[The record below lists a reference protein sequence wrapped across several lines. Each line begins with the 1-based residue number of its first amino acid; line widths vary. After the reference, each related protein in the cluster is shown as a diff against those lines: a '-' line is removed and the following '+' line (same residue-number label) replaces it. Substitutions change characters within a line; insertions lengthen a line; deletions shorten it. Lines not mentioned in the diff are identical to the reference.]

1 MRPNAYR
8 DHFGPTAAGRLDA
21 DALLAACRRSARLR
35 EQEWTASA
43 VGLLAQRTLGQI
55 ERYLDFMAS

>member
-8 DHFGPTAAGRLDA
+8 DHFGPTIDGAR
-21 DALLAACRRSARLR
+21 LLAGCRRSVELR
-35 EQEWTASA
+35 AQEWTATP

-55 ERYLDFMAS
+55 ERYLAFLAS

>member
-8 DHFGPTAAGRLDA
+8 HHFAPTAAGRIDSA
-21 DALLAACRRSARLR
+21 RLLAGCRRSVELR
-35 EQEWTASA
+35 AQEWTASP

-55 ERYLDFMAS
+55 ERYLAFLAS

>member
-8 DHFGPTAAGRLDA
+8 DHFTPAAGGRIDGA
-21 DALLAACRRSARLR
+21 RLLAGCRRSVELR
-35 EQEWTASA
+35 AQEWTASE

-55 ERYLDFMAS
+55 ERYLAFLDR